1 MVQYIGFSRKIAGI
15 KPNKIPSLWKG
26 YASMDG
32 NFMVPATFFY
42 TCILFSAIMCVN
54 FCDNNY
60 PFLMYTVLKTR
71 VIKYRIQNPE
81 SIL

>member
-32 NFMVPATFFY
+32 NFMVPATSSSGKGSDLLFI
-42 TCILFSAIMCVN
+42 CI
-54 FCDNNY
+54 
-60 PFLMYTVLKTR
+60 K
-71 VIKYRIQNPE
+71 
-81 SIL
+81 